1 MFIQLIRLAVGAATI
16 SALVGAGYALYAR
29 EWVAAMFAGLGAVLF
44 FGMTRQ
50 LRATRNVASGHDDVS
65 NPFHLI
71 KGRTLIALLLGGFVV
86 GGIVAAIPPAV
97 ASSDGT
103 DLGQAL
109 LGYGLYGFI
118 AAGIFLVGRRADID
132 FSHIVGNLPERRTVI
147 RALLAVVPLLLF
159 SYGTIWII
167 YHPISLV
174 WPEFVQGMLLDTEM
188 IGMDFD
194 RPSNALISVLGA
206 VVLVILAPV
215 VEEILFR
222 GYLLHRWAATWGVE
236 AAVVATTVVFASLH
250 ADPLGATLF
259 GFAMAVFYIKTRSL
273 GLVILCHVLNNLVAY
288 VVGLVYTAIDGPDAV
303 YTVVDF
309 RQEWWVAATC
319 LALALPWAVPFV
331 RRNWPDA
338 GWVVPYL
345 SRTAEE
351 RLVDAD
357 VLEEYA

>member
-1 MFIQLIRLAVGAATI
+1 MFIQLIRLAVGAAVI

-44 FGMTRQ
+44 FGIRRQ
-50 LRATRNVASGHDDVS
+50 LRTTRKIPVDRDARD
-65 NPFHLI
+65 PFSLL
-71 KGRTLIALLLGGFVV
+71 KGRTLIALLLGGFVA
-86 GGIVAAIPPAV
+86 GGVVAVIPPLV
-97 ASSDGT
+97 TSSNGT
-103 DLGQAL
+103 DWGQAL

-118 AAGIFLVGRRADID
+118 AAGIFVVGRRAGVD
-132 FSHIVGNLPERRTVI
+132 FRLIRGSLPERRTLM

-159 SYGTIWII
+159 SYGTIWIL
-167 YHPISLV
+167 YHPISLL
-174 WPEFVQGMLLDTEM
+174 WPEFVQGMLLDNDM
-188 IGMDFD
+188 IGLTFD
-194 RPSNALISVLGA
+194 GPMSVLISLLGA

-236 AAVVATTVVFASLH
+236 ASVVATTVVFASLH

-288 VVGLVYTAIDGPDAV
+288 LVGVVFTVIDGPDAV

-309 RQEWWVAATC
+309 RQEWWVAAIC
-319 LALALPWAVPFV
+319 LTLALPWAVPFV

-338 GWVVPYL
+338 GWILPYP
-345 SRTAEE
+345 SRVAEE
-351 RLVDAD
+351 GLLGERDG
-357 VLEEYA
+357 EEYA